1 MMARFQNISDMEV
14 FVRTITLGS
23 MSAAARFLDVTPAAI
38 SYRLSRLEGALG
50 TRLLHRTTRQLSL
63 TSDGEEYLRSA
74 QRLTAE
80 LHDVENAISQRREV
94 PKGVLK
100 LAVPSS
106 FGRQMIVPILPQ
118 YLAAYPDVRVVMTLN
133 DEIVDIVSQGMD
145 LAIRISEMEDSGL
158 ISRKL
163 ADDRRVLCA
172 SPEYLRRRGAPMCI
186 DDLAGHNCLTLS
198 NQTHWNLRGPD
209 GPVRLSIA
217 GNFECNN
224 GEVLR
229 ELAIAGVGIAMKAT
243 WDISGALKSGKL
255 NLVLPDHPVIS
266 GASIRA
272 VYPSRRNVPAKVS
285 SFISFFSE
293 RMAHVQSAL

>member
-1 MMARFQNISDMEV
+1 MARFQNVSDMEV
-14 FVRTITLGS
+14 FVKTITLGS
-23 MSAAARFLDVTPAAI
+23 MSAAARSLDVTPAAI
-38 SYRLSRLEGALG
+38 SYRLSRLEGVLG

-63 TSDGEEYLRSA
+63 TSDGEEYLRWA
-74 QRLTAE
+74 RRLTAE

-106 FGRQMIVPILPQ
+106 FGRQMIAPILPQ

-133 DEIVDIVSQGMD
+133 DEIVDIISQGMD

-172 SPEYLRRRGAPMCI
+172 SPEYLRRRGTPTSI
-186 DDLAGHNCLTLS
+186 GDLAGHNCLTLS

-209 GPVRLSIA
+209 GPVRLSVA

-243 WDISGALKSGKL
+243 WDISGALDSGKL
-255 NLVLPDHPVIS
+255 KVVLPDHPVIS

-293 RMAHVQSAL
+293 RMAHVQAAL